1 MHLLVGVSEMCLWPA
16 KTRKILEF
24 FEIHTHLWPGAQIWF
39 RHKWRKL
46 VTASLLLHC
55 IHGYS
60 CLRYWNEFFQL
71 WFRFYIEVFSY
82 CFLMETFA
90 IGLQKWFGHKWIDFA
105 VFCWEM
111 ASLVDFISLWTEIC
125 KRWSIVFLFWRNQFF
140 SFFYLRAILVCSVRK
155 ACSF

>member
-1 MHLLVGVSEMCLWPA
+1 MALRVPEMCFWPA

-24 FEIHTHLWPGAQIWF
+24 FEMHTCLWPGAQKWF

-46 VTASLLLHC
+46 VTASLFLHC
-55 IHGYS
+55 IDWYS

-82 CFLMETFA
+82 CTFTETFA
-90 IGLQKWFGHKWIDFA
+90 IGFHKWFDHEWIDFG

-111 ASLVDFISLWTEIC
+111 ASLVDFISVWTEIC
-125 KRWSIVFLFWRNQFF
+125 KNCS
-140 SFFYLRAILVCSVRK
+140 SFFFFDDIKFFQFLIWGVFWSVL
-155 ACSF
+155 